1 MSHVVIV
8 GGSKGIGANVQA
20 PLMMAGHF
28 VTVLGRGKAPEPYYP
43 LPVDAMLLCQRWRP
57 VESAGYGDTGK
68 TFVPYLEH
76 HRDMFG
82 EFDVSILRTK
92 DMCEWASEHM
102 DGGSIVVMA
111 SVAGVSVEEEQPV
124 SYHACKA
131 ALIEMVKYYAVM
143 LGPKQIRVNA
153 IIPGLTIKPE
163 ARAFYDANPE
173 LEATYKD
180 ITPLGRM
187 GTVEDIANL
196 VDFLIS
202 EKSSYLTGQTITLDG
217 GIGLRSHWALARR
230 VSPELR
236 NLQVTQRAVA
246 K

>member
-1 MSHVVIV
+1 MPHLLIV
-8 GGSKGIGANVQA
+8 GGSSGIGRDIQEYLSGPSRVS
-20 PLMMAGHF
+20 
-28 VTVLGRGKAPEPYYP
+28 VLPRNMPSGMSINS
-43 LPVDAMLLCQRWRP
+43 VDAVLFCQRYRP
-57 VESAGYGDTGK
+57 NSEGMQGDWS
-68 TFVPYLEH
+68 
-76 HRDMFG
+76 G
-82 EFDVSILRTK
+82 EIQASLFRTEAVIRNLA
-92 DMCEWASEHM
+92 DRSHQLQ
-102 DGGSIVVMA
+102 SIVVMA

-131 ALIEMVKYYAVM
+131 ALIEMVKYYAVT

-196 VDFLIS
+196 VDFLIGP
-202 EKSSYLTGQTITLDG
+202 KSSYLTGQTITLDG

-230 VSPELR
+230 VAPHLR
-236 NLQVTQRAVA
+236 GVQVTQRKQTA
-246 K
+246 